1 MLSLKRDTL
10 IILQIFILIII
21 GFLIK
26 ERMTK
31 VKENFSWLSSSA
43 MKKYMA
49 SKTKSTPKPTTKP
62 TPKPIKKKYN
72 WSTIFANIRKAAEEA
87 KKKNEAE
94 KKQEIEQRKKREEA
108 AAKKTFTQNILF
120 LEFSEE
126 INKIIEKH
134 KKNEFVLTDLTK
146 NDKIYENQYII
157 INMEGSYKK
166 DDLEKFKNYRD
177 KRVKYIILGSN
188 RNAILYE
195 GENFDKFRESYVIEK
210 STNLNDII
218 FSDKLSSIK
227 ITSTSSSDLLKEAAL
242 NNQIFLFDKPR
253 FVGKIMKINIPSKEH
268 QNLLALDDSINIKS
282 IIIPKNR
289 NIKIIFDNNPDTV
302 MTESNYGYKKIG
314 ENKNKNL
321 ITLRTLYNGNKVEQ
335 GIGAIYYQ
343 IKAINPNIEL
353 NMPIKIL
360 QENKIELNKIKSK
373 LNKVIMEKEIKNKN
387 INENEELIMNKMIHR
402 LVNDIKKKRNNVL
415 FKINQM
421 PN

>member
-31 VKENFSWLSSSA
+31 VKENFSWLSA
-43 MKKYMA
+43 MKKYTA
-49 SKTKSTPKPTTKP
+49 SKTTTTPTPRPTTKP
-62 TPKPIKKKYN
+62 TLNPILKKYN
-72 WSTIFANIRKAAEEA
+72 WSTIFANMKKAAEEV

-94 KKQEIEQRKKREEA
+94 MQQKKELARKRAEA

-188 RNAILYE
+188 RSAILYE

-210 STNLNDII
+210 STNLNDIN

-227 ITSTSSSDLLKEAAL
+227 ITSTSSSDLIKEAAL
-242 NNQIFLFDKPR
+242 NNQIFLFDKTR

-282 IIIPKNR
+282 IIIPENR
-289 NIKIIFDNNPDTV
+289 NMKIIFDNNPDTV

-321 ITLRTLYNGNKVEQ
+321 ITIRTLSNGIKVEQ
-335 GIGAIYYQ
+335 GVGAIYYQ

-353 NMPIKIL
+353 NMPLKIL

-387 INENEELIMNKMIHR
+387 INEKEDLIMNRMIHR
-402 LVNDIKKKRNNVL
+402 LVKDIKKKRNNVL